1 MFGTGGRGQRAPPA
15 KTARSGKEVDSR
27 RARAAAQIPDGSA
40 RWKFGN
46 ILVKS
51 RQWFRAHGSAPSDS
65 ATSSA
70 AAARAPYTLN
80 PATFTIGTTSA
91 TATVSNVSMT
101 STTPSTS
108 VAAPPASIRSE
119 FLRTLLERGF
129 LHQCTDLEALDAA
142 AATGPITGYIGF
154 DATADSLHVGS
165 LIQIMMLRHMQRTGH
180 RPVVLMGGGTTKIGD
195 PSGKDKSRR
204 LLSNEQIAAN
214 IAGIRRVFERFLDFD
229 GDAAL
234 MVDNSDWLD
243 ALHYIPFLR
252 EYGRHF
258 SVNRMLGFESVK
270 QRLDREQPLSF
281 LEFNYM
287 VLQAYDF
294 LELGRR
300 HGCRLQMGGSDQ
312 WGNIVCGVELGRRA
326 AGLDL
331 YGLTSPLLATASGA
345 KMGKTADGT
354 VWLNSDRFSPYEY
367 WQYWQYWRNT
377 EDADVGRFLRLFTEL
392 PLDEIARLEALE
404 GAEINEAKAI
414 LATEATA
421 LCHGREAAETA
432 EETARRTF
440 GLPGQPMEAVTA
452 EGQATLTA
460 EGQRTLTLGL
470 PTTEIP
476 RARLDAGAPVY
487 DLLREAGLAKSNSE
501 ARRLIRG
508 GGARVNDERFRDET
522 GTVGPSD
529 LTDEGV
535 IKLSAGRKRH
545 ALVRPV

>member
-1 MFGTGGRGQRAPPA
+1 
-15 KTARSGKEVDSR
+15 
-27 RARAAAQIPDGSA
+27 
-40 RWKFGN
+40 
-46 ILVKS
+46 
-51 RQWFRAHGSAPSDS
+51 
-65 ATSSA
+65 
-70 AAARAPYTLN
+70 
-80 PATFTIGTTSA
+80 
-91 TATVSNVSMT
+91 MT

-165 LIQIMMLRHMQRTGH
+165 LIQIMMLRHMQRAGH

-331 YGLTSPLLATASGA
+331 YGLTSPLLTTASGA
-345 KMGKTADGT
+345 KMGKTADGA
-354 VWLNSDRFSPYEY
+354 VWLNSDRFSPYE
-367 WQYWQYWRNT
+367 YWQYWRNT

-392 PLDEIARLEALE
+392 ALDEIARLEALE

-421 LCHGREAAETA
+421 LCHGREAAEA
-432 EETARRTF
+432 AAETARRTF
-440 GLPGQPMEAVTA
+440 YLPGQPMEAVTA
-452 EGQATLTA
+452 EGQA
-460 EGQRTLTLGL
+460 TLTLGL

-476 RARLDAGAPVY
+476 RARLDAGVPVY

-522 GTVGPSD
+522 GTVDPSD
-529 LTDEGV
+529 LTDEGA